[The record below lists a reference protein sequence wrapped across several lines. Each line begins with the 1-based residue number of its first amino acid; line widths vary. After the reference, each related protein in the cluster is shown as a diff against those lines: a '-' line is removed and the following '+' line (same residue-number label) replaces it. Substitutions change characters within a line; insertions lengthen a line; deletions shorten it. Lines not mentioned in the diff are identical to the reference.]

1 MTFEQ
6 AITHA
11 RTKLERQL
19 KGQHLIG
26 MTVRSK
32 VDGKSSFFVDEDDSW
47 EEVVD
52 MVKNTGGEELDG
64 KAETE

>member
-11 RTKLERQL
+11 RAKLDRQL

-26 MTVRSK
+26 MTVRSNTDKK
-32 VDGKSSFFVDEDDSW
+32 VSLFVDEDDSW

-52 MVKNTGGEELDG
+52 MVKDTGGEELDG